1 MDLSEGLGEGN
12 PLGPGHH
19 LTGVSS
25 CVPQRGGSR
34 GCPFRVTGSPLA
46 PVLRFC
52 IPGKEACWK

>member
-25 CVPQRGGSR
+25 CIPQEGAPEGAHL
-34 GCPFRVTGSPLA
+34 GLLGPHWPLS
-46 PVLRFC
+46 
-52 IPGKEACWK
+52 